1 MQSCFRKIILFFF
14 IGVFAKSSV
23 SSQPLSS
30 LIDSWKNKSTFHGAT
45 IGLSVRDLSNDDL
58 VYDYNGSANLCPA
71 SSLKTITTGMALDE
85 LGSSFTY
92 ETTLS
97 LTIEDGDTCL
107 VLRGSGDPTLGSM
120 RFTHQANGQEILYNL
135 LDDLL
140 LTTEASA
147 IQRIYHDP
155 GEWPID
161 PVPVDYGHEDLGQYY
176 GAVAHSVNLNEN
188 VLRTYLK
195 REKNFD
201 APWSLELVPNIK
213 AQFDT
218 IVYEVADASTSSL
231 SINYPIGSKALF
243 VHGKMKHGH
252 WRMRVE
258 SALHHPEFAALS
270 ILQDKLRAMG
280 NDAVVLGDLFD
291 QDHHLLIQES
301 IHKSPELFDI
311 AKQTNTW
318 SVNVFADALM
328 KTMLIKSGLTNP
340 QELVENYARKHGIQ
354 GLRCRIM
361 DGSGLSRSNII
372 SANQMTQLVNHFAQN
387 SSNSTFQ
394 QSLAVLGKSGTLEEL
409 VLQNSPAVGRV
420 FAKSGGLTGVLSYT
434 GLVQTNRGKWLSF
447 SLIINNHVSSNA
459 NLQLYL
465 DRFFEAL
472 IAL

>member
-1 MQSCFRKIILFFF
+1 MQSCFRRITLILFL
-14 IGVFAKSSV
+14 GVFTILNG
-23 SSQPLSS
+23 SSQSLSS
-30 LIDSWKNKSTFHGAT
+30 LIDSWQNKSTFQGAT
-45 IGLSVRDLSNDDL
+45 IGLSVRDLSNNAL
-58 VYDYNGSANLCPA
+58 VYDHNGAANLCPA
-71 SSLKTITTGMALDE
+71 SSLKAVTTGMALEE

-97 LTIEDGDTCL
+97 LTIEEGDTCL
-107 VLRGSGDPTLGSM
+107 VLRGNGDPTLGSM
-120 RFTHQANGQEILYNL
+120 RFTYQANGQEVLYNL

-147 IQRIYHDP
+147 IKRIYLDP
-155 GEWPID
+155 GWPFNPI
-161 PVPVDYGHEDLGQYY
+161 PADYGHEDLGQYY

-201 APWSLELVPNIK
+201 APWSLEFVPNIET
-213 AQFDT
+213 QFDT
-218 IVYEVADASTSSL
+218 IVYDVEDASTSSL
-231 SINYPIGSKALF
+231 AIQYPVGSKALF

-270 ILQDKLRAMG
+270 ILQDKLCAMG
-280 NDAVVLGDLFD
+280 NKGVILGDLFD
-291 QDHHLLIQES
+291 QDRHLLIHES
-301 IHKSPELFDI
+301 IRESPQLVDI

-318 SVNVFADALM
+318 SVNIFADALM
-328 KTMLIKSGLTNP
+328 KTMLMKSGLETP
-340 QELVENYARKHGIQ
+340 QEFIESYARNHGIQ

-387 SSNSTFQ
+387 QANSTFQ
-394 QSLAVLGKSGTLEEL
+394 RSLAVLGRSGTLEEL
-409 VLQNSPAVGRV
+409 VPQGSPAIGRV

-434 GLVQTNRGKWLSF
+434 GIVQANKGKWLSF
-447 SLIINNHVSSNA
+447 SLIINNHVSNNA
-459 NLQLYL
+459 NLRLYL
-465 DRFFEAL
+465 DRFFETL
-472 IAL
+472 IEL

>member
-1 MQSCFRKIILFFF
+1 MQSCFRRITLILFL
-14 IGVFAKSSV
+14 GVFTILNG
-23 SSQPLSS
+23 SSQSLSS
-30 LIDSWKNKSTFHGAT
+30 LIDSWQNKSTFQGAT
-45 IGLSVRDLSNDDL
+45 IGLSVRDLSNNAL
-58 VYDYNGSANLCPA
+58 VYDHNGAANLCPA
-71 SSLKTITTGMALDE
+71 SSLKAVTTGMALEE

-97 LTIEDGDTCL
+97 LTIEEGDTCL
-107 VLRGSGDPTLGSM
+107 VLRGNGDPTLGSM
-120 RFTHQANGQEILYNL
+120 RFTYQANGQEVLYNL

-147 IQRIYHDP
+147 IKRIYLDP
-155 GEWPID
+155 GEWPFNPI
-161 PVPVDYGHEDLGQYY
+161 PADYGHEDLGQYY

-201 APWSLELVPNIK
+201 APWSLEFVPNIET
-213 AQFDT
+213 QFDT
-218 IVYEVADASTSSL
+218 IVYDVEDASTSSL
-231 SINYPIGSKALF
+231 VIQYPVGSKALF

-280 NDAVVLGDLFD
+280 NKGVILGDVFD
-291 QDHHLLIQES
+291 QDRHLLIHES
-301 IHKSPELFDI
+301 IHESPQLVDI

-318 SVNVFADALM
+318 SVNIFADALM
-328 KTMLIKSGLTNP
+328 KTMLMKSGLETP
-340 QELVENYARKHGIQ
+340 QEFIESYARNHGIQ

-387 SSNSTFQ
+387 QANSTFQ
-394 QSLAVLGKSGTLEEL
+394 RSLAVLGRAGTLEEL
-409 VLQNSPAVGRV
+409 VPQGSPAIGRV

-434 GLVQTNRGKWLSF
+434 GIVQTNKGKWLSF
-447 SLIINNHVSSNA
+447 SLIINNHVSNNA
-459 NLQLYL
+459 NLRLYL
-465 DRFFEAL
+465 DRFFETL
-472 IAL
+472 IEL

>member
-1 MQSCFRKIILFFF
+1 MQSCFRRITLILFL
-14 IGVFAKSSV
+14 GVFTILNG
-23 SSQPLSS
+23 SSQSLSS
-30 LIDSWKNKSTFHGAT
+30 LIDSWQNKSTFQGAT
-45 IGLSVRDLSNDDL
+45 IGLSVRDLSNNAL
-58 VYDYNGSANLCPA
+58 VYDHNGAANLCPA
-71 SSLKTITTGMALDE
+71 SSLKAVTTGMALEE

-97 LTIEDGDTCL
+97 LTIEEGDTCL
-107 VLRGSGDPTLGSM
+107 VLRGNGDPTLGSM
-120 RFTHQANGQEILYNL
+120 RFTYQANGQEVLYNL

-147 IQRIYHDP
+147 IKRIYLDP
-155 GEWPID
+155 GEWPFNPI
-161 PVPVDYGHEDLGQYY
+161 PADYGHEDLGQYY

-201 APWSLELVPNIK
+201 APWSLEFVPNIET
-213 AQFDT
+213 QFDT
-218 IVYEVADASTSSL
+218 IVYDVEDASTSSL
-231 SINYPIGSKALF
+231 AIQYPVGSKALF

-280 NDAVVLGDLFD
+280 NKGVILGDLFD
-291 QDHHLLIQES
+291 QDRHLLIHES
-301 IHKSPELFDI
+301 IRESPQLVDI

-318 SVNVFADALM
+318 SVNIFADALM
-328 KTMLIKSGLTNP
+328 KTMLMKSGLETP
-340 QELVENYARKHGIQ
+340 QEFIESYARNHGIQ

-387 SSNSTFQ
+387 QANSTFQ
-394 QSLAVLGKSGTLEEL
+394 RSLAVLGRAGTLEEL
-409 VLQNSPAVGRV
+409 VPQGSPAIGRV

-434 GLVQTNRGKWLSF
+434 GIVQTNKGKWLSF
-447 SLIINNHVSSNA
+447 SLIINNHVSNNA
-459 NLQLYL
+459 NLRLYL
-465 DRFFEAL
+465 DRFFETL
-472 IAL
+472 IEL

>member
-1 MQSCFRKIILFFF
+1 MQSCFRRITLILFL
-14 IGVFAKSSV
+14 GVFTILNG
-23 SSQPLSS
+23 SSQSLSS
-30 LIDSWKNKSTFHGAT
+30 LIDSWQKKSTFQGAT
-45 IGLSVRDLSNDDL
+45 IGLSVRDLSNNAL
-58 VYDYNGSANLCPA
+58 VYDHNGATNLCPA
-71 SSLKTITTGMALDE
+71 SSLKAVTTGMALEE

-97 LTIEDGDTCL
+97 LTIEEGDTCL
-107 VLRGSGDPTLGSM
+107 VLRGNGDPTLGSM
-120 RFTHQANGQEILYNL
+120 RFTYQANGQEVLYNL

-147 IQRIYHDP
+147 IKRIYLDP
-155 GEWPID
+155 GEWPFNPI
-161 PVPVDYGHEDLGQYY
+161 PADYGHEDLGHYY

-201 APWSLELVPNIK
+201 APWSLEFVPNIET
-213 AQFDT
+213 QFDT
-218 IVYEVADASTSSL
+218 IVYDVEDASTSSL
-231 SINYPIGSKALF
+231 AIQYPVGSKALF

-280 NDAVVLGDLFD
+280 NKGVILGDLFD
-291 QDHHLLIQES
+291 QDRHLLIHES
-301 IHKSPELFDI
+301 IRESPQLVDI

-318 SVNVFADALM
+318 SVNIFADALM
-328 KTMLIKSGLTNP
+328 KTMLMKSGLETP
-340 QELVENYARKHGIQ
+340 QEFIESYARNHGIQ

-387 SSNSTFQ
+387 QANSTFQ
-394 QSLAVLGKSGTLEEL
+394 RSLAVLGRAGTLEEL
-409 VLQNSPAVGRV
+409 VPQGSPAIGRV

-434 GLVQTNRGKWLSF
+434 GIVQTNKGKWLSF
-447 SLIINNHVSSNA
+447 SLIINNHVSNNA
-459 NLQLYL
+459 NLRLYL
-465 DRFFEAL
+465 DRFFETL
-472 IAL
+472 IEL

>member
-1 MQSCFRKIILFFF
+1 MQSCFRRITLILFL
-14 IGVFAKSSV
+14 GVFTILNG
-23 SSQPLSS
+23 SSQSLSS
-30 LIDSWKNKSTFHGAT
+30 LIDSWQNKSTFQGAT
-45 IGLSVRDLSNDDL
+45 IGLSVRDLSNNAL
-58 VYDYNGSANLCPA
+58 VYDHNGATNLCPA
-71 SSLKTITTGMALDE
+71 SSLKAVTTGMALEE

-97 LTIEDGDTCL
+97 LTIEEGDTCL
-107 VLRGSGDPTLGSM
+107 VLRGNGDPTLGSM
-120 RFTHQANGQEILYNL
+120 RFTYQANGQEVLYNL

-147 IQRIYHDP
+147 IKRIYLDP
-155 GEWPID
+155 GEWPFNPI
-161 PVPVDYGHEDLGQYY
+161 PADYGHEDLGQYY

-201 APWSLELVPNIK
+201 APWSLEFVPNIET
-213 AQFDT
+213 QFDT
-218 IVYEVADASTSSL
+218 IVYDVEDASTSSL
-231 SINYPIGSKALF
+231 AIQYPVGSKALF

-280 NDAVVLGDLFD
+280 NKGVILGDLFD
-291 QDHHLLIQES
+291 QDRHLLIHES
-301 IHKSPELFDI
+301 IRESPQLVDI

-318 SVNVFADALM
+318 SVNIFADALM
-328 KTMLIKSGLTNP
+328 KTMLMKSGLETP
-340 QELVENYARKHGIQ
+340 QEFIESYARNHGIQ

-387 SSNSTFQ
+387 QANSTFQ
-394 QSLAVLGKSGTLEEL
+394 RSLAVLGRAGTLEEL
-409 VLQNSPAVGRV
+409 VPQGSPAIGRI

-434 GLVQTNRGKWLSF
+434 GIVQTNKGKWLSF
-447 SLIINNHVSSNA
+447 SLIINNHVSNNA
-459 NLQLYL
+459 NLRLYL
-465 DRFFEAL
+465 DRFFETL
-472 IAL
+472 IEL

>member
-1 MQSCFRKIILFFF
+1 MQSCFRRITLILFL
-14 IGVFAKSSV
+14 GVFTILNG
-23 SSQPLSS
+23 SSQSLSS
-30 LIDSWKNKSTFHGAT
+30 LIDSWQNKSTFQGAT
-45 IGLSVRDLSNDDL
+45 IGLSVRDLSNNAL
-58 VYDYNGSANLCPA
+58 VYDHNGATNLCPA
-71 SSLKTITTGMALDE
+71 SSLKAVTTGMALEE

-97 LTIEDGDTCL
+97 LTIEEGDTCL
-107 VLRGSGDPTLGSM
+107 VLRGNGDPTLGSM
-120 RFTHQANGQEILYNL
+120 RFTYQANGQEVLYNL

-147 IQRIYHDP
+147 IKRIYLDP
-155 GEWPID
+155 GEWPFNPI
-161 PVPVDYGHEDLGQYY
+161 PADYGHEDLGQYY

-201 APWSLELVPNIK
+201 APWSLEFVPNIET
-213 AQFDT
+213 QFDT
-218 IVYEVADASTSSL
+218 IVYDVEDASTSSL
-231 SINYPIGSKALF
+231 AIQYPVGSKALF

-280 NDAVVLGDLFD
+280 NKGVILGDLFD
-291 QDHHLLIQES
+291 QDRHLLIHES
-301 IHKSPELFDI
+301 IRESPQLVDI

-318 SVNVFADALM
+318 SVNIFADALM
-328 KTMLIKSGLTNP
+328 KTMLMKSGLETP
-340 QELVENYARKHGIQ
+340 QEFIESYARNHGIQ

-387 SSNSTFQ
+387 QANSTFQ
-394 QSLAVLGKSGTLEEL
+394 RSLAVLGRAGTLEEL
-409 VLQNSPAVGRV
+409 VPQGSPAIGRV

-434 GLVQTNRGKWLSF
+434 GIVQTNKGKWLSF
-447 SLIINNHVSSNA
+447 SLIINNHVSNNA
-459 NLQLYL
+459 NLRLYL
-465 DRFFEAL
+465 DRFFETL
-472 IAL
+472 IEL

>member
-1 MQSCFRKIILFFF
+1 MQSCFRRITLILFL
-14 IGVFAKSSV
+14 GVFTILNG
-23 SSQPLSS
+23 SSQSLSS
-30 LIDSWKNKSTFHGAT
+30 LIDSWQNKSTFQGAT
-45 IGLSVRDLSNDDL
+45 IGLSVRDLSNNAL
-58 VYDYNGSANLCPA
+58 VYDHNGAANLCPA
-71 SSLKTITTGMALDE
+71 SSLKAVTTGMALEE

-97 LTIEDGDTCL
+97 LTIEEGDTCL
-107 VLRGSGDPTLGSM
+107 VLRGNGDPTLGSM
-120 RFTHQANGQEILYNL
+120 RFTYQANGQEVLYNL

-147 IQRIYHDP
+147 IKRIYLDP
-155 GEWPID
+155 GEWPFNPI
-161 PVPVDYGHEDLGQYY
+161 PADYGHEDLGQYY

-201 APWSLELVPNIK
+201 APWSLEFVPNIET
-213 AQFDT
+213 QFDT
-218 IVYEVADASTSSL
+218 IVYNVEDASTSSL
-231 SINYPIGSKALF
+231 AIQYPVGSKALF

-280 NDAVVLGDLFD
+280 NKGVILGDLFD
-291 QDHHLLIQES
+291 QDRHLLIHES
-301 IHKSPELFDI
+301 IHESPQLVDI

-318 SVNVFADALM
+318 SVNIFADALM
-328 KTMLIKSGLTNP
+328 KTMLMKSGLETP
-340 QELVENYARKHGIQ
+340 QELIESYARNHGIQ

-387 SSNSTFQ
+387 QANSTFQ
-394 QSLAVLGKSGTLEEL
+394 RSLAVLGRAGTLEEL
-409 VLQNSPAVGRV
+409 VPQGSPAIGRV

-434 GLVQTNRGKWLSF
+434 SIVQTNKGKWLSF
-447 SLIINNHVSSNA
+447 SLIINNHVSNNA
-459 NLQLYL
+459 NLRLYL
-465 DRFFEAL
+465 DRFFETL
-472 IAL
+472 IEL

>member
-1 MQSCFRKIILFFF
+1 MQSCFRRITLILFL
-14 IGVFAKSSV
+14 GVFTILNG
-23 SSQPLSS
+23 SSQSLSS
-30 LIDSWKNKSTFHGAT
+30 LIDSWQNKSTFQGAT
-45 IGLSVRDLSNDDL
+45 IGLSVRDLSNNAL
-58 VYDYNGSANLCPA
+58 VYDHNGAANLCPA
-71 SSLKTITTGMALDE
+71 SSLKAVTTGMALEE

-97 LTIEDGDTCL
+97 LTIEEGDTCL
-107 VLRGSGDPTLGSM
+107 VLRGNGDPTLGSM
-120 RFTHQANGQEILYNL
+120 RFTYQANGQEVLYNL

-147 IQRIYHDP
+147 IKRIYLDP
-155 GEWPID
+155 GEWPFNPI
-161 PVPVDYGHEDLGQYY
+161 PADYGHEDLGQYY

-201 APWSLELVPNIK
+201 APWSLEFVPNIET
-213 AQFDT
+213 QFDT
-218 IVYEVADASTSSL
+218 IVYDVEDASTSSL
-231 SINYPIGSKALF
+231 AIQYPVGSKALF

-280 NDAVVLGDLFD
+280 NKGVILGDLFD
-291 QDHHLLIQES
+291 QDRHLLIHES
-301 IHKSPELFDI
+301 IRESPQLVDI

-318 SVNVFADALM
+318 SVNIFADALM
-328 KTMLIKSGLTNP
+328 KTMLMKSGLETP
-340 QELVENYARKHGIQ
+340 QELIESYARNHGIQ

-387 SSNSTFQ
+387 QANSTFQ
-394 QSLAVLGKSGTLEEL
+394 RSLAVLGRAGTLEEL
-409 VLQNSPAVGRV
+409 VPQGSPAIGRV

-434 GLVQTNRGKWLSF
+434 GIVQTNKGKWLSF
-447 SLIINNHVSSNA
+447 SLIINNHVSNNA
-459 NLQLYL
+459 NLRLYL
-465 DRFFEAL
+465 DRFFETL
-472 IAL
+472 IEL

>member
-1 MQSCFRKIILFFF
+1 MQSCFRRITLILFL
-14 IGVFAKSSV
+14 GVFTILNG
-23 SSQPLSS
+23 SSQSLSS
-30 LIDSWKNKSTFHGAT
+30 LIDSWQNKSTFQGAT
-45 IGLSVRDLSNDDL
+45 IGLSVRDLSNNAL
-58 VYDYNGSANLCPA
+58 VYDHNGAANLCPA
-71 SSLKTITTGMALDE
+71 SSLKAVTTGMALEE

-97 LTIEDGDTCL
+97 LTIEEGDTCL
-107 VLRGSGDPTLGSM
+107 VLRGNGDPTLGSM
-120 RFTHQANGQEILYNL
+120 RFTYQANGQEVLYNL

-147 IQRIYHDP
+147 IKRIYLDP
-155 GEWPID
+155 GEWPFNPI
-161 PVPVDYGHEDLGQYY
+161 PADYGHEDLGQYY

-201 APWSLELVPNIK
+201 APWSLEFVPNIET
-213 AQFDT
+213 QFDT
-218 IVYEVADASTSSL
+218 IVYDVEDASTSSL
-231 SINYPIGSKALF
+231 AIQYPVGSKALF

-280 NDAVVLGDLFD
+280 NKGVILGDVFD
-291 QDHHLLIQES
+291 QDRHLLIHES
-301 IHKSPELFDI
+301 IHESPQLVDI

-318 SVNVFADALM
+318 SVNIFADALM
-328 KTMLIKSGLTNP
+328 KTMLMKSGLETP
-340 QELVENYARKHGIQ
+340 QEFIESYARNHGIQ

-387 SSNSTFQ
+387 QANSTFQ
-394 QSLAVLGKSGTLEEL
+394 RSLAVLGRAGTLEEL
-409 VLQNSPAVGRV
+409 VPQGSPAIGRV

-434 GLVQTNRGKWLSF
+434 GIVQTNKGKWLSF
-447 SLIINNHVSSNA
+447 SLIINNHVSNNA
-459 NLQLYL
+459 NLRLYL
-465 DRFFEAL
+465 DRFFETL
-472 IAL
+472 IEL